1 MLVISKY
8 RNMVA
13 LLAIVVPTIF
23 LFSCKSNDEEKVD
36 LPEYKHVPIST
47 STNFR
52 FTYTDSARV
61 TLKFKS
67 PELIIDFDEGKDE
80 KKNRFKLCTKGFVVE
95 RYNNDGVM
103 IGHISADYGK
113 EYEYEHKYEA
123 RGNVVVYNEKGDTL
137 KTEHLIY
144 LQQDKRI
151 YSDVF
156 VKIIQKDRIITGDR
170 FESDEN
176 FENRVL
182 YNSNIRMDIEEK
194 SIKKETK

>member
-1 MLVISKY
+1 MLVIKKY

-13 LLAIVVPTIF
+13 LLTVVSTLF
-23 LFSCKSNDEEKVD
+23 LFSCKNTGSDQNI

-47 STNFR
+47 AENFEMT
-52 FTYTDSARV
+52 FTDSARV
-61 TLKFKS
+61 TMHFTAPVLVVDTKEVDDEIEQFKVC
-67 PELIIDFDEGKDE
+67 P
-80 KKNRFKLCTKGFVVE
+80 KGFIVE
-95 RYNNDGVM
+95 RFNNDGVQV
-103 IGHISADYGK
+103 GHISADYGK
-113 EYEYEHKYEA
+113 QEEALHRFEA
-123 RGNVVVYNEKGDTL
+123 RGNVIVSNDKGDTL

-144 LQQDKRI
+144 LQQEKKI

-182 YNSNIRMDIEEK
+182 YNSKIQMDIDDND
-194 SIKKETK
+194 IQKK